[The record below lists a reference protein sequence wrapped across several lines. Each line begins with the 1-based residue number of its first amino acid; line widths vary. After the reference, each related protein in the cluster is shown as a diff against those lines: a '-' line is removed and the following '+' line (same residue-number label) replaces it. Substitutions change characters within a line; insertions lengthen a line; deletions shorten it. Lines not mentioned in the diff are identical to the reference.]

1 MISIP
6 LESKKALAWEIDVNG
21 WQPGRLISNCQK
33 LQFICGGRHQQTDVM
48 PPPSPVT
55 ALEIEDDDDD
65 DGNHLLPYQI
75 AVFFSTMTNHS
86 GISEFESPFVRFF
99 ELFC

>member
-1 MISIP
+1 MVDVISRRNAA
-6 LESKKALAWEIDVNG
+6 ALA
-21 WQPGRLISNCQK
+21 
-33 LQFICGGRHQQTDVM
+33 
-48 PPPSPVT
+48 VT
-55 ALEIEDDDDD
+55 ALEIEDDDD

-86 GISEFESPFVRFF
+86 GISEFESPFVRSF